1 MCSGESTFRVGG
13 AIWSVRISN
22 NIGGVG
28 GRKNREE
35 GARESHRGRK
45 RGRRIDDRNEEEMGR
60 LEKRHQRIWRRIPK
74 SRE

>member
-1 MCSGESTFRVGG
+1 VCSGESTFRVGG

-35 GARESHRGRK
+35 GARESHREGRE
-45 RGRRIDDRNEEEMGR
+45 GEG
-60 LEKRHQRIWRRIPK
+60 
-74 SRE
+74 

>member
-35 GARESHRGRK
+35 GARESHREGRE
-45 RGRRIDDRNEEEMGR
+45 GEG
-60 LEKRHQRIWRRIPK
+60 
-74 SRE
+74 